1 MDGSAS
7 QFPYAFFLDRKVYSD
22 PNDVTQETTHF
33 VNQAEVRGI
42 PPGQPIDLV
51 GSALLFP
58 TLSIWLSHYR
68 LAAEL
73 RPFGAQANQYIVF
86 PGEGQIVV
94 ETLKEQFVC
103 DSRFGVNVEAENIVA
118 AKPGPG
124 REGVGLSLD
133 RLTLVRRL
141 AVLMD
146 APVRRRLAFDARF
159 DATLGHQSA
168 VGDMIRAVLAP
179 NLGGALTASPAMAS
193 ALSAT
198 IFDLVL
204 HSLPHNYSEDLRK
217 PPVRIAPK
225 HIKRAIDY
233 VENNVHSALTVDD
246 LALVCGVSI
255 RGLQYGF
262 RHFLDISPA
271 DHIRNVR
278 LERARR
284 EILQSRET
292 SLTEIAARWGF
303 ANLARFNARF
313 RVAYGET
320 PAEYRRRQDEPN
332 RG

>member
-1 MDGSAS
+1 MNGSTG
-7 QFPYAFFLDRKVYSD
+7 QFPYAFFLDRQVYSD
-22 PNDVTQETTHF
+22 PHDVTLATTHF
-33 VNQAEVRGI
+33 VNQAEVQGV
-42 PPGQPIDLV
+42 PPGSPIDLV

-58 TLSIWLSHYR
+58 SLSIWLSHFR

-73 RPFGAQANQYIVF
+73 RPFGVQAQQYIIF
-86 PGEGQIVV
+86 PGRGRLVV
-94 ETLKEQFVC
+94 ETRQEQLEC
-103 DSRFGVNVEAENIVA
+103 DDRFGVNLETEDIVA
-118 AKPGPG
+118 ARPSPG
-124 REGVGLSLD
+124 REGVGLSAD

-146 APVRRRLAFDARF
+146 APVRRRLVFDSRF

-168 VGDMIRAVLAP
+168 VGDMIRSVLTP
-179 NLGGALTASPAMAS
+179 SLGSALTASPAMAS

-204 HSLPHNYSEDLRK
+204 HSLPHNYSEDLHR

-233 VENNVHSALTVDD
+233 VENNVHSGLTVDD
-246 LALVCGVSI
+246 LALSCGVSI
-255 RGLQYGF
+255 RALQYGF
-262 RHFLDISPA
+262 RHSLDISPA

-284 EILQSRET
+284 EILESGEA
-292 SLTEIAARWGF
+292 SLTEIATRWGF

-320 PAEYRRRQDEPN
+320 PSEYRRRQDEP
-332 RG
+332 RRR